1 MNLKKIFIN
10 LFLMCFLNGCAQNVA
25 FLAPAYTLVNT
36 GNIYQAGASYGS
48 NKAIKIIREKSK
60 TEDKKSL
67 LKSKINTQKKN
78 IMMNF
83 SH

>member
-1 MNLKKIFIN
+1 
-10 LFLMCFLNGCAQNVA
+10 MCFLNGCAQNVA

-48 NKAIKIIREKSK
+48 NQVIKKIREKSK

-67 LKSKINTQKKN
+67 LKSKINIQKKK
-78 IMMNF
+78 IIKNF
-83 SH
+83 SQ